1 MRLSRAVFCFFI
13 FYLLY
18 FRRRGGQM
26 ISLDYYLNSGTTTV
40 SNLLF
45 KYYKKVGMTDSE
57 MLFYLQL
64 LQSSQQG
71 NEFPT
76 MDMITKHMNI
86 TNEIGYQLVQQ
97 LMTKGILAI
106 ETSRNEF
113 GKTEDRYDLTPI
125 YEKIENVIN
134 QEVVQTTEK
143 IEEDKKANLFN
154 KFEQEFGR
162 SLSPIE
168 LETIQQWL
176 NEDKY
181 SVELIEL
188 ALREAILNQA
198 YSLKYMDRI
207 LLNWERKNLHSKQ
220 AIQTDQKQRLK
231 EIDEKNHTSNE
242 EDLPEIPMYNWLN
255 PHDK

>member
-1 MRLSRAVFCFFI
+1 ML
-13 FYLLY
+13 
-18 FRRRGGQM
+18 
-26 ISLDYYLNSGTTTV
+26 SLDYYLNSGTTTV

-45 KYYKKVGMTDSE
+45 KYYKKIGMTDSE
-57 MLFYLQL
+57 MILYLQL
-64 LQSSQQG
+64 LQCSQKG
-71 NEFPT
+71 NDFPT
-76 MDMITKHMNI
+76 MDIIAQYMGI
-86 TNEIGYQLVQQ
+86 TNEIGYQMVQQ
-97 LMTKGILAI
+97 LMTKGVLSI

-113 GKTEDRYDLTPI
+113 GKTEDRYDLTLV
-125 YEKIENVIN
+125 YEKIENVMTK
-134 QEVVQTTEK
+134 EAVQTTEK
-143 IEEDKKANLFN
+143 IQEDKKVNLFN

-168 LETIQQWL
+168 METIQQWL

-220 AIQTDQKQRLK
+220 AIQKDQKQRLK
-231 EIDEKNHTSNE
+231 EIDEKKQTTTDE
-242 EDLPEIPMYNWLN
+242 KLPEIPMYNWLN